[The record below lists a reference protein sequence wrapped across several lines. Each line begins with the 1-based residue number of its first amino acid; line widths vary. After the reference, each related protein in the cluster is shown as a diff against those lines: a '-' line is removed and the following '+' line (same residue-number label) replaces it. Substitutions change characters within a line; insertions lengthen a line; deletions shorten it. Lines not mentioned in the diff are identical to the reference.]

1 MVKPRKNVS
10 KKEIKYSD
18 EDWKRLEQFRE
29 DAEKILA
36 GLKKFDVEAL
46 AHGSVA
52 RGDVNEDS
60 DIDIVTLHTFP
71 SYKVELA
78 LEESGFKKTSRK
90 VVMATPWQLPKAHI
104 SIGENRIVTFPLEKP
119 KKLEEEF
126 YRFGGAVD
134 LEQVK
139 NGERVPGIDKRL
151 VLIEPIEKGHRE
163 SQVTRRG
170 GEVAKILGVS
180 LDIVEE
186 RVQVLERR
194 DEIGRTGVFLERE
207 LTPDENFEAVWKEIV
222 ENNSEVR
229 QRLED

>member
-1 MVKPRKNVS
+1 MIKPRKTVS
-10 KKEIKYSD
+10 RKKIEYSD
-18 EDWKRLEQFRE
+18 DDWRRFERFRE

-36 GLKKFDVEAL
+36 GLRKFGVEAL

-52 RGDVNEDS
+52 RGDVNKDS

-90 VVMATPWQLPKAHI
+90 IVMATPWQLPKAHI
-104 SIGENRIVTFPLEKP
+104 SIGENRMITFPLEKP

-126 YRFGGAVD
+126 YRFSGSID
-134 LEQVK
+134 LDQVK
-139 NGERVPGIDKRL
+139 SGKRVPGIDKRL

-163 SQVTRRG
+163 SQVVGREG
-170 GEVAKILGVS
+170 KVAKILGVS

-186 RVQVLERR
+186 RVQVLKRR

-229 QRLED
+229 QRLEE